1 ISLPQIIAVSF
12 IEGSLYVFHSLA
24 EPAAVRNIV
33 HPTHL
38 PLALSQIEARERG
51 AALLGQ
57 PLGGFLFDLGRAV
70 PFLADALS
78 YLASLAA
85 LFLIRSRF
93 QGERPPARGTFLAEI
108 AQGLAWL
115 WRQPFLRATA
125 LLVAGSNL
133 LFPSLNLRAIVI
145 AREHGA

>member
-33 HPTHL
+33 HPRHL
-38 PLALSQIEARERG
+38 PVALSQIEARERG

-57 PLGGFLFDLGRAV
+57 PLGGFLFHLGRAV
-70 PFLADALS
+70 PFLADTLS

-85 LFLIRSRF
+85 LLLIKSGF
-93 QGERPPARGTFLAEI
+93 QGERQEARSAFTAEI
-108 AQGLAWL
+108 
-115 WRQPFLRATA
+115 
-125 LLVAGSNL
+125 
-133 LFPSLNLRAIVI
+133 
-145 AREHGA
+145 